1 MERTFEATLVEQCA
15 PTLEGIKTASL
26 FRWQGG
32 CAQALVSRWAGEL
45 APSASPGPHSEGL
58 SPDGRVSDLSVPQGH
73 GCTAFL
79 RQPAN
84 QAFLRRMGYT
94 SQADG
99 EMLLEQLSDRLCLEQ
114 EFPHEIGVFLGYPLE
129 DVVGFIRN
137 GGRNYTCSGCWKAYG
152 DPTAAQRRFEEYRQ
166 STVRCKERFL
176 RGVEIP
182 ELISA

>member
-15 PTLEGIKTASL
+15 PTLEGIKPASL

-32 CAQALVSRWAGEL
+32 CAQALVSRWAREL
-45 APSASPGPHSEGL
+45 APFGIAVRILKVCPRTGACLIYLYRRTWLH
-58 SPDGRVSDLSVPQGH
+58 RI
-73 GCTAFL
+73 L
-79 RQPAN
+79 RQSAN

-114 EFPHEIGVFLGYPLE
+114 EFPNEIGVFLGYPLE

>member
-15 PTLEGIKTASL
+15 PTLEGIKPASL

-45 APSASPGPHSEGL
+45 APFGIAVRILKVCPRTGACLIYLYRRAWLH
-58 SPDGRVSDLSVPQGH
+58 RI
-73 GCTAFL
+73 L

-137 GGRNYTCSGCWKAYG
+137 GGRNYTCSGCWKACG